1 MMRLP
6 KFEYHD
12 PLTLAGACQIM
23 SKLGETARPLAGGTD
38 LLVNLKKGALSIEHV
53 VSLSRIQELTQVA
66 QSGNQTEIG
75 ACVTVAELA
84 ESNEIVTQFKGLQMG
99 AENLGSPLIRN
110 RATAGGNI
118 LSAWPAADL
127 PLPLMAYG
135 AEVVLQKA
143 SGERTV
149 SLDDFFVGPGET
161 LAEPDEILSRIVL
174 KQPPPHS
181 GACYL
186 KLGIR
191 KATEIAIV
199 NVATFIV
206 LDKAGNTIQSARVVL
221 GAVAP
226 VPIRAP
232 SAEKM
237 LKGERP
243 DENLFS
249 KAAASAVGDTHPID
263 DFRASAEYRRAMVT
277 VMTRRA
283 LAKAY
288 EEARARMEE

>member
-23 SKLGETARPLAGGTD
+23 SELGARARPLAGGTD
-38 LLVNLKKGALSIEHV
+38 LLVNLKKGALTIDHV
-53 VSLSRIQELTQVA
+53 VSLGRIQELRHVA
-66 QSGNQTEIG
+66 HCGDQTEIG
-75 ACVTVAELA
+75 ACATVVQLA
-84 ESNEIVTQFKGLQMG
+84 ESKEIAAQFKGLQMG

-110 RATAGGNI
+110 RATLGGNI
-118 LSAWPAADL
+118 LSARPAADL

-135 AEVVLQKA
+135 ADAVLQNA

-149 SLDDFFVGPGET
+149 SLDDFFVGPGKT
-161 LAEPDEILSRIVL
+161 LAEPDEILSKILL
-174 KQPPPHS
+174 KQPPPRAGGS
-181 GACYL
+181 YL

-199 NVATFIV
+199 NVAAFMV
-206 LDKAGNTIQSARVVL
+206 LDDSGSTIESARVVL

-226 VPIRAP
+226 VPIRAR
-232 SAEKM
+232 STENR
-237 LKGERP
+237 LKSERP
-243 DENLFS
+243 DENLFF
-249 KAAASAVGDTHPID
+249 KAAEAAIDDTQPID
-263 DFRASAEYRRAMVT
+263 DFRATAEYRRAMVA

-283 LAKAY
+283 LTQAY
-288 EEARARMEE
+288 EEAKARTE

>member
-23 SKLGETARPLAGGTD
+23 SELGETARPLAGGTD
-38 LLVNLKKGALSIEHV
+38 LLVNLKKGALSIDHV
-53 VSLSRIQELTQVA
+53 VSLSRIQELRQISR
-66 QSGNQTEIG
+66 SGDRTEIG
-75 ACVTVAELA
+75 ACVTVAEMAKSSDIL
-84 ESNEIVTQFKGLQMG
+84 TPFQGLKMG

-110 RATAGGNI
+110 RATPGGNI
-118 LSAWPAADL
+118 LSARPAADL

-135 AEVVLQKA
+135 AEVVLQKTSA
-143 SGERTV
+143 ERTV
-149 SLDDFFVGPGET
+149 SLDDFFKGPGET
-161 LAEPDEILSRIVL
+161 LAEPDEILSRILL
-174 KQPPPHS
+174 KQPPPNS

-199 NVATFIV
+199 NVATFIA
-206 LDKAGNTIQSARVVL
+206 LEDGGKTIKSARIVL

-226 VPIRAP
+226 VPIRST
-232 SAEKM
+232 SAEKI

-243 DENLFS
+243 AEGLFT
-249 KAAASAVGDTHPID
+249 KAAESAVTDTLPID
-263 DFRASAEYRRAMVT
+263 DYRASADYRRAMVA
-277 VMTRRA
+277 VMTKRA
-283 LAKAY
+283 LTQAY
-288 EEARARMEE
+288 EEAKKK

>member
-1 MMRLP
+1 MRLP

-23 SKLGETARPLAGGTD
+23 SELGEKARPLAGGTD
-38 LLVNLKKGALSIEHV
+38 LLVNLKKGALSIDHV
-53 VSLSRIQELTQVA
+53 VSLSRIHELRHVA
-66 QSGNQTEIG
+66 QSGDQTEIG

-84 ESNEIVTQFKGLQMG
+84 GSNEIGKQFKGLQTG
-99 AENLGSPLIRN
+99 AEHLGSPLIRN
-110 RATAGGNI
+110 RATVGGNI
-118 LSAWPAADL
+118 LSARPAADL

-135 AEVVLQKA
+135 ADVVLQKA

-149 SLDDFFVGPGET
+149 SLDGFFVGPGET
-161 LAEPDEILSRIVL
+161 LAEPDEILSRILL
-174 KQPPPHS
+174 KQPSPVS

-199 NVATFIV
+199 NVATLIL
-206 LDKAGNTIQSARVVL
+206 LDGGGDAIKSARVVL

-226 VPIRAP
+226 VPIRAR
-232 SAEKM
+232 SAEDI

-249 KAAASAVGDTHPID
+249 KAAEAAVTDTRPID
-263 DFRASAEYRRAMVT
+263 DFRASADYRRAMVA
-277 VMTRRA
+277 VMTKRA
-283 LAKAY
+283 LIGAY
-288 EEARARMEE
+288 EEAKRRME

>member
-1 MMRLP
+1 M
-6 KFEYHD
+6 D
-12 PLTLAGACQIM
+12 
-23 SKLGETARPLAGGTD
+23 
-38 LLVNLKKGALSIEHV
+38 LVNLKKGALSVDHV
-53 VSLSRIQELTQVA
+53 VSLSRIQELTQIA
-66 QSGNQTEIG
+66 RSGKQMEIG
-75 ACVTVAELA
+75 ACVTVAALA
-84 ESNEIVTQFKGLQMG
+84 ESNEIAAQFKGLQMG

-118 LSAWPAADL
+118 LSARPAADL

-135 AEVVLQKA
+135 ADVVLQKA
-143 SGERTV
+143 SGARTV
-149 SLDDFFVGPGET
+149 ALDDFFVGPGET
-161 LAEPDEILSRIVL
+161 LAESDEILSRILL
-174 KQPPPHS
+174 KQPPPYS

-199 NVATFIV
+199 NVAAFMA
-206 LDKAGNTIQSARVVL
+206 LNKAGTTVKSARVVL

-226 VPIRAP
+226 VPIRSA
-232 SAEKM
+232 SAEKI

-243 DENLFS
+243 DENLFA
-249 KAAASAVGDTHPID
+249 KAAESAVGDTHPID
-263 DFRASAEYRRAMVT
+263 DFRATAEYRRAMVA

-288 EEARARMEE
+288 EEAKKK

>member
-23 SKLGETARPLAGGTD
+23 SELGETARPLAGGTD
-38 LLVNLKKGALSIEHV
+38 LLVNLKKGTLSIDHV
-53 VSLSRIQELTQVA
+53 VSLSRIQELRQILR
-66 QSGNQTEIG
+66 SGDRTEIG

-84 ESNEIVTQFKGLQMG
+84 TSSDIVTRFQGLQMG

-118 LSAWPAADL
+118 LSARPAADL
-127 PLPLMAYG
+127 PLPLIAYG

-149 SLDDFFVGPGET
+149 SLDDFFRGPGET
-161 LAEPDEILSRIVL
+161 LAEPDEILSRILL
-174 KQPPPHS
+174 KQPPPNS

-199 NVATFIV
+199 NVATFMA
-206 LDKAGNTIQSARVVL
+206 LEDGGKTIKSARVVL

-226 VPIRAP
+226 TPVRAL

-237 LKGERP
+237 LRGERP
-243 DENLFS
+243 DENLFAE
-249 KAAASAVGDTHPID
+249 AAESAVADTRPID
-263 DFRASAEYRRAMVT
+263 DYRASADYRRAMVA
-277 VMTRRA
+277 VMTKRA
-283 LAKAY
+283 LTKAL
-288 EEARARMEE
+288 EDARAGME

>member
-1 MMRLP
+1 
-6 KFEYHD
+6 
-12 PLTLAGACQIM
+12 M
-23 SKLGETARPLAGGTD
+23 SELGETARPLAGGTD
-38 LLVNLKKGALSIEHV
+38 LLVNLKRGALSIDHV
-53 VSLSRIQELTQVA
+53 VSLSRIQELRQIA
-66 QSGNQTEIG
+66 RSGDRTEIG

-84 ESNEIVTQFKGLQMG
+84 ESNDIGTQFKGLQMG

-118 LSAWPAADL
+118 LSARPAADL

-135 AEVVLQKA
+135 ADVVLQKT

-161 LAEPDEILSRIVL
+161 LAEPDEILSRILL
-174 KQPPPHS
+174 KQPPPDS

-206 LDKAGNTIQSARVVL
+206 LDDGGSTIKSARVVL

-226 VPIRAP
+226 VPMRSR
-232 SAEKM
+232 SAEKI

-243 DENLFS
+243 DEGLFA
-249 KAAASAVGDTHPID
+249 KAAESAVGDTHPID
-263 DFRASAEYRRAMVT
+263 DFRASADYRRAMVA
-277 VMTRRA
+277 VMTKRA
-283 LAKAY
+283 LERAY
-288 EEARARMEE
+288 EEAREK